1 MGAYG
6 SPELYPNN
14 NDYEYKYQSP
24 NQPPYKQK
32 RNTSSCLTNFFAVVG
47 IASIIIF
54 IVMLLVNGVKNSQ
67 KVNNQP
73 TVSQSVYIPPLIS
86 STSNSISVPN
96 DSTEY
101 LQSWAKAVILQYLL
115 YPDSAKFSDNLSDW
129 KIVRDGKSCTITS
142 VVYARGK
149 SSKQV
154 TSGSFTVKVAYDSK
168 FNAAVSYISIDDKV
182 LYDLSS
188 SKATK

>member
-14 NDYEYKYQSP
+14 NNYEYKYQP
-24 NQPPYKQK
+24 PIQPPYKQK
-32 RNTSSCLTNFFAVVG
+32 RDASGCFTHVL
-47 IASIIIF
+47 SII
-54 IVMLLVNGVKNSQ
+54 G
-67 KVNNQP
+67 
-73 TVSQSVYIPPLIS
+73 LIS
-86 STSNSISVPN
+86 LLLFVIMVVTAIAANNRPPAKQVSVFNSLVPSASNSISVTN

-115 YPDSAKFSDNLSDW
+115 YPDSARFSDNVSDW

-149 SSKQV
+149 SSKEV
-154 TSGSFTVKVAYDSK
+154 TPGLFTVKVAYDSK

-182 LYDLSS
+182 LYNSSS